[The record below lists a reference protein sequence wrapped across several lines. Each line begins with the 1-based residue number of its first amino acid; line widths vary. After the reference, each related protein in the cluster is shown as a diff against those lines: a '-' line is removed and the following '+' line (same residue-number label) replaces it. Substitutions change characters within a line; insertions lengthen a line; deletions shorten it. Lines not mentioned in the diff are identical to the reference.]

1 MQRITK
7 KELAR
12 RLERQTGINDGMAG
26 LNTLLYGWVHF
37 RKYGN
42 KYKEALR
49 HRDWMYISEVKDF
62 AEYAQC
68 DLTETEF

>member
-49 HRDWMYISEVKDF
+49 HRDWMYISEVNDF